1 VQTGYVRIAGDFL
14 HKFLSSWESFKV
26 SDRWRWRIVMGGLY
40 PFGVQDKTLLLSAS
54 TIPLLNSN
62 VVVDRQV
69 PFRQLLAFLDRS
81 NGSND

>member
-1 VQTGYVRIAGDFL
+1 
-14 HKFLSSWESFKV
+14 
-26 SDRWRWRIVMGGLY
+26 MGGLY

-69 PFRQLLAFLDRS
+69 PFRQLVAFLDRS
-81 NGSND
+81 KGSND